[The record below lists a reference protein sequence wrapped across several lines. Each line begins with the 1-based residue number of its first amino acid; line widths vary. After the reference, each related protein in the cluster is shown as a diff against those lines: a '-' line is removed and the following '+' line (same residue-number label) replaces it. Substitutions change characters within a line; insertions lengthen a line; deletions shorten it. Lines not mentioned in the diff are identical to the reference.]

1 MKNPEEIKKILDNLE
16 LQIHK
21 LRILLDG
28 GVSEAQDEDYFQNL
42 ASAEGDIR
50 SEEDVTVVEGVFDGQ
65 NMIGPDGKKYN
76 VPPNY
81 ASKSKLVEGDMMKL
95 SINAD
100 GTFVYKQIGPTER
113 ERKVGT
119 VVKDEGVDKYIIVC
133 DDAKYK
139 VLLASVTFYKAK
151 EGDHVVVLVP
161 KNTPCTWA
169 AMENVVVE

>member
-16 LQIHK
+16 LQIQK

-28 GVSEAQDEDYFQNL
+28 GVSEVNDNSYFYNL
-42 ASAEGDIR
+42 AAAEGGMQNDENATI
-50 SEEDVTVVEGVFDGQ
+50 VEGVFDGQ

-81 ASKSKLVEGDMMKL
+81 ASKSKLVEGDMLKVT
-95 SINAD
+95 INAD
-100 GTFVYKQIGPTER
+100 GTFVYKQISPVDR

-119 VVKDEGVDKYIIVC
+119 VVKDEGVDRYIIVC
-133 DDAKYK
+133 DDARYK
-139 VLLASVTFYKAK
+139 VLLASITFYKAK

-169 AMENVVVE
+169 AMENVVIE

>member
-16 LQIHK
+16 LQIQK

-28 GVSEAQDEDYFQNL
+28 GVSEVNDSNYFYNL
-42 ASAEGDIR
+42 AAAEGGIQAD
-50 SEEDVTVVEGVFDGQ
+50 DNVTIVEGVFDGQ

-81 ASKSKLVEGDMMKL
+81 ASKSKLVEGDMLKL
-95 SINAD
+95 TINAD
-100 GTFVYKQIGPTER
+100 GTFVYKQISPVDR

-119 VVKDEGVDKYIIVC
+119 VVKDEGVDRYIVVC
-133 DDAKYK
+133 DDARYK
-139 VLLASVTFYKAK
+139 VLLASITFYKAK

-169 AMENVVVE
+169 AMENVVIE

>member
-16 LQIHK
+16 LQVHK
-21 LRILLDG
+21 LRVLLDG
-28 GVSEAQDEDYFQNL
+28 GVSDVQDETYFHNL
-42 ASAEGDIR
+42 ASAEGTIQN
-50 SEEDVTVVEGVFDGQ
+50 EEDMTIVEGVFDGQ

-81 ASKSKLVEGDMMKL
+81 ASKSKLVEGDMLKL
-95 SINAD
+95 SINPD
-100 GTFVYKQIGPTER
+100 GSFVYKQIGPIDR

-139 VLLASVTFYKAK
+139 VLLASITFYKAK

-169 AMENVVVE
+169 AMENVVIE